1 MNAPEIEAVAPVQA
15 DSGSAAPAPA
25 ATAPGNT
32 VVEQDGKFFVR
43 LGDDRALV
51 GPIKTR
57 AEAESYAA
65 SAGKGAPV
73 PAAGWESGPFADRL
87 NNVETSSFFA
97 KSAPSVLSRSFV
109 KSEYAAAVQAGNPPA
124 HGEYSTVRESNVSS
138 TQTRSA
144 VKADFLQAQKAGT
157 LPPMGDRG

>member
-1 MNAPEIEAVAPVQA
+1 MKNAIATTALILVAAMGASTSFAA
-15 DSGSAAPAPA
+15 DNA
-25 ATAPGNT
+25 
-32 VVEQDGKFFVR
+32 
-43 LGDDRALV
+43 
-51 GPIKTR
+51 
-57 AEAESYAA
+57 
-65 SAGKGAPV
+65 
-73 PAAGWESGPFADRL
+73 RL
-87 NNVETSSFFA
+87 NNVATSSFFA

-124 HGEYSTVRESNVSS
+124 RGEDSTVRESTVTS